1 MLEEQTIIIP
11 NLKNIGKNV
20 QINKAEIIRFPSN
33 SKIASRPV
41 VSVIIPTLN
50 EAENLPLVLPYLPMH
65 WIDEVIIVDGRST
78 DNTVEV
84 AKRLL
89 PSVKIVLE
97 TRKGKG
103 TALRAGYEAAQ
114 GDIFI
119 VIDADGSHDPREIPR
134 YIIAL
139 LEGADFVKG
148 SRFAPGGGTTDMPR
162 IRKLGNDSF
171 VILANLL
178 FGVKFTDLCYG
189 YHAFWR
195 YCLDSINLKNV
206 DGFEIDTS
214 LYLEAVRAQMR
225 LVEVP
230 SFEGYRFYGVG
241 KLQTIP
247 DGIRVLRTIITEWLN
262 IFSKNDGNAYL
273 GFRGNTRAYSGFH
286 IAASTAGGASSFVN
300 ENLHFLKL
308 FSLLIIGRTDLRHKI
323 DGVLQTTLQD
333 LDAVSGSLILLDEKG
348 DVREGC
354 IAYDG
359 KTYHTDSWSELVQQG
374 LAGWVIKNRE
384 PALIS
389 DTSADS
395 RWIHH
400 EWDDKPVIGRSIVA
414 IPLTIGDRVVG
425 VLTLSRSVEKKFLE
439 DEFYTSLEHVMRH
452 LI

>member
-1 MLEEQTIIIP
+1 MLEEKMITISNPKAIEENIQIKRTGFL
-11 NLKNIGKNV
+11 NLPSH
-20 QINKAEIIRFPSN
+20 NKIV
-33 SKIASRPV
+33 SRPI

-84 AKRLL
+84 AKQLL

-97 TRKGKG
+97 KEKGKG

-162 IRKLGNDSF
+162 IRKLGNDAF
-171 VILANLL
+171 VVLTNLL

-195 YCLDSINLKNV
+195 YCLDSINLENV

-214 LYLEAVRAQMR
+214 LYLEAVRARMR
-225 LVEVP
+225 LVEVA

-247 DGIRVLRTIITEWLN
+247 DGIRVLRTIMTEWIN
-262 IFSKNDGNAYL
+262 IFSKNDGDAFL

-286 IAASTAGGASSFVN
+286 VASPAVGDPSSIVN

-308 FSLLIIGRTDLRHKI
+308 LSLLVIGRTDMQYKI
-323 DGVLQTTLQD
+323 DRVLQTTLQD
-333 LDAVSGSLILLDEKG
+333 LDATSGSLILLDENG
-348 DVREGC
+348 AVREGC
-354 IAYDG
+354 IAYNG
-359 KTYHTDSWSELVQQG
+359 ETHHTDSWSELVQQG

-384 PALIS
+384 PVLIA
-389 DTSADS
+389 DTCTDP
-395 RWIHH
+395 RWVHR
-400 EWDDKPVIGRSIVA
+400 EWDDKPAIGRSIVA
-414 IPLTIGDRVVG
+414 IPLTIGDKVVG
-425 VLTLSRSVEKKFLE
+425 VLTVARSVEKKFLE
-439 DEFYTSLEHVMRH
+439 DEFYILLEHVMRH